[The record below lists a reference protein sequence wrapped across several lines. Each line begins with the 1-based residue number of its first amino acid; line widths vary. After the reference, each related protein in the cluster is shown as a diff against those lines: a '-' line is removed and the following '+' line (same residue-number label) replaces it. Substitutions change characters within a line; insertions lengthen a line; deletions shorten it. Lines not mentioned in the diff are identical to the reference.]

1 MIDPKSVRTSLAD
14 GNPVFGA
21 WVQSMSPR
29 IVETLGGTDLDWVG
43 IDMEHTPTNFETAE
57 RLVRAADA
65 VGLDAFVRVPSVE
78 YAVQRGAQQALDIG
92 ATGLIVPRIEKPAD
106 VQSVVDAASFPPEGT
121 RGVAGSIRANR
132 HGTNFEGY
140 VATAN
145 DDLVIVAQLETSAG
159 IDNVGDIVGVDGVDV
174 CFVGENDL
182 SASLGRIGE
191 KQHSAVQK
199 RVERVRESAVDAGV
213 VPGIAGR
220 TPGQMSDRIEEGYGF
235 FLLGGDL
242 TFVRRGV
249 SSLLPRR

>member
-1 MIDPKSVRTSLAD
+1 MNEPKTTTTSLAD
-14 GNPVFGA
+14 GTPVFGA

-29 IVETLGGTDLDWVG
+29 IVESLGGTDLDWVG
-43 IDMEHTPTNFETAE
+43 IDMEHTPTSIETAE
-57 RLVRAADA
+57 RLVRAGDG
-65 VGLDAFVRVPSVE
+65 VGLDAFVRMPSVE
-78 YAVQRGAQQALDIG
+78 YATQRGAQQALDIG
-92 ATGLIVPRIEKPAD
+92 ATGLIVPRIERSAD
-106 VQSVVDAASFPPEGT
+106 VQSVVDAASFPPEGA

-140 VATAN
+140 ASTAN
-145 DDLVIVAQLETSAG
+145 DELVIVAQIENQVG
-159 IDNVGDIVGVDGVDV
+159 IDNVEDIVAVDGVDV

-182 SASLGRIGE
+182 SANLGRIGE
-191 KQHSAVQK
+191 KQHSAVQT

-220 TPGQMSDRIEEGYGF
+220 TPGQMRDRMDEGYGF

-249 SSLLPRR
+249 SSIFP